1 MTSEPRARRRRGAG
15 ERGQVIAEMAVVSIV
30 FFMLVLGIVDGA
42 RLFQSWVAVQHAS
55 REGARFAITGATT
68 CTGYST
74 REACIKYA
82 AKKATAGIYR
92 GGATATDAN
101 VVVTWKAWDFNGNTN
116 AWTGPTNSKAA
127 LQCDQV
133 EVDVAYRHDI
143 VSPLI
148 KVFAPSG
155 ILLHGKQR
163 MVNEP
168 FGPCASG
175 DGVG

>member
-1 MTSEPRARRRRGAG
+1 MTSERKDRRRRAAG
-15 ERGQVIAEMAVVSIV
+15 ERGQVIVEMAIVSIA

-68 CTGYST
+68 CPGFTT

-92 GGATATDAN
+92 GGVNATDAN
-101 VVVTWKAWDFNGNTN
+101 VAVTWKAWDFQGNTS
-116 AWTGPTNSKAA
+116 AWTGPTANKSG